1 MMHTK
6 DILADELRKVGLTE
20 MADRAAQGYY
30 HDYLSPLAAPSITL
44 ANDLAEAA
52 RKSQDGGFSAI
63 DIIALR
69 QRHLNGDFDASP
81 EESDDWAESPEG
93 QAAFQSLIG
102 KGR

>member
-1 MMHTK
+1 MHTK
-6 DILADELRKVGLTE
+6 DMLADELRKVGLTD

-44 ANDLAEAA
+44 ANDLAVAA

-69 QRHLNGDFDASP
+69 QRHLNGDFDATA
-81 EESDDWAESPEG
+81 EESNDWAESEDG
-93 QAAFQSLIG
+93 QDAFRRLA
-102 KGR
+102 KGE